1 MKPILSAVC
10 VLSAA
15 AGLTLMASAAPA
27 SAQTP
32 VNGRIITVAAPE
44 PKRFVLALD
53 EIELEWTGAAD
64 AAAVAAREVVSV
76 PRVRAIQREG
86 LRATL
91 TIDAGSE
98 QDLSAVRR
106 AAEDA
111 NPGAEGRLVLY
122 EEGEPRSDRTRHL
135 LTREVA
141 ILVDPSVDVDAL
153 TTELGVEARPVRG
166 VPNAWVLLA
175 KGPLDALR
183 LAETAAGTAGVQLSY
198 PLLRKKQELR

>member
-15 AGLTLMASAAPA
+15 AGLNVMAAVAPA

-32 VNGRIITVAAPE
+32 ANGRIITVAAPE

-53 EIELEWTGAAD
+53 EVELEWTGAGD
-64 AAAVAAREVVSV
+64 AAAARDVVSV
-76 PRVRAIQREG
+76 PRVRAVQREG

-111 NPGAEGRLVLY
+111 NPGTEGRLVLY
-122 EEGEPRSDRTRHL
+122 EEGQPRSERTRHL

-141 ILVDPSVDVDAL
+141 ILVDPNVDVAAL
-153 TTELGVEARPVRG
+153 TTELGAEARPVRG
-166 VPNAWVLLA
+166 VPNAWVVLA
-175 KGPLDALR
+175 KEPLDALR
-183 LAETAAGTAGVQLSY
+183 LAETAAGMAGVQLAY